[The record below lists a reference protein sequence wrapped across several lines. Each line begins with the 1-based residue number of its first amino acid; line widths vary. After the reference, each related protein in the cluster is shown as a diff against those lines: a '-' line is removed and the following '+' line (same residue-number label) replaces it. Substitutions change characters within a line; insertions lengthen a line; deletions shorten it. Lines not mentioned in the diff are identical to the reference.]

1 MFRKKEAFVR
11 VYGAIFVGILV
22 VGSMGMHA
30 LHLLTS
36 DKER

>member
-1 MFRKKEAFVR
+1 MFRKREAFVR

-22 VGSMGMHA
+22 VDSMGMHA
-30 LHLLTS
+30 LHLLTL

>member
-1 MFRKKEAFVR
+1 MFRKKETFVR

-22 VGSMGMHA
+22 LGSMGTHA
-30 LHLLTS
+30 LHLLTL